1 MNRINIEFSIEI
13 ERECFVLA
21 TGKGV
26 NWQPLPPFPSSPSQG
41 RAESRVCRQSA
52 EGLCRIKATKT
63 TTRCVRCVCVW
74 AARRAGWNSF
84 GPRNRVTKLG
94 QWGGPNSCSC
104 WPAAASRDLRLV
116 GLGSMHI
123 SMRRRYGNHVCLFL
137 CPRLCLCCCAL
148 LTSSSVRLPVC
159 LSACLSGLLLVCPSA
174 RPLIGR
180 CVCMCVCVRFF
191 LFALLFSC
199 KVVNSFNRKFF
210 CATTSSGSVISSGLT
225 WIQHSHSV
233 SSVNNFPIPP
243 QICYA

>member
-41 RAESRVCRQSA
+41 RAESRVCRQGA

-63 TTRCVRCVCVW
+63 TTRCVRCVCVSCETGGVEFFW
-74 AARRAGWNSF
+74 ATQQSHEIGSVGW
-84 GPRNRVTKLG
+84 PKLVLMSD
-94 QWGGPNSCSC
+94 SCSKSRPAAC
-104 WPAAASRDLRLV
+104 GAWLNAHFHAATIWQPCLSPSLSLSLLLRSIDKLVCSSDGLSICLPFWPAACLS
-116 GLGSMHI
+116 
-123 SMRRRYGNHVCLFL
+123 VC
-137 CPRLCLCCCAL
+137 
-148 LTSSSVRLPVC
+148 SSINRSVRVY
-159 LSACLSGLLLVCPSA
+159 V
-174 RPLIGR
+174 
-180 CVCMCVCVRFF
+180 CVCEVF

-225 WIQHSHSV
+225 
-233 SSVNNFPIPP
+233 
-243 QICYA
+243 